1 MALSTQDE
9 PGTKRTVS
17 ERRSVNHFEL
27 AFTNYEFLLD
37 FGQAYDPSEDA
48 LIHTRMIMTPRNA
61 MTLSKMLAELV
72 EQYKTQ
78 ASEAAQEIN

>member
-1 MALSTQDE
+1 MSTQAE

-61 MTLSKMLAELV
+61 ITLSKMLAELV
-72 EQYKTQ
+72 EQYKARGT
-78 ASEAAQEIN
+78 EVAQESE